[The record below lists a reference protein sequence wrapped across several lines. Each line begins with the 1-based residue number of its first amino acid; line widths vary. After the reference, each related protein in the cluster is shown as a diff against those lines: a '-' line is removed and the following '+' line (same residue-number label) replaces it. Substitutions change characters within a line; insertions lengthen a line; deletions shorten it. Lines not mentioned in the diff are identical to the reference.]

1 MKIAVIG
8 AGVSGLT
15 LNQGGSSLSQKLQ
28 SEKAAW
34 TYFMG
39 PDGFL
44 YEIWQREMKTGI
56 T

>member
-28 SEKAAW
+28 SRNLKKSLGLTLW
-34 TYFMG
+34 VPTVFC
-39 PDGFL
+39 
-44 YEIWQREMKTGI
+44 MKSGSAG
-56 T
+56 